1 MMSALGGEE
10 SRKLKQNEAGFAFL
24 NDAIKAHKAEQM
36 ALKKKLDAVSVSADD
51 IAIVAKE
58 LDLEEKAAKREL
70 QKHEGNVET
79 TLEAFIQRGGRQQ
92 AQ

>member
-70 QKHEGNVET
+70 QKQGNVET